1 LPGCSRDG
9 TRKSRAPSGDEAVMI
24 GVWNSVNPWS
34 HIALRSQRTTFDR
47 SIMFWCIV
55 SRRRSR
61 KR

>member
-1 LPGCSRDG
+1 
-9 TRKSRAPSGDEAVMI
+9 MI

-34 HIALRSQRTTFDR
+34 HMAFRSQRTTFDR
-47 SIMFWCIV
+47 SIMFACIV